1 MAFVQI
7 LRDVVSFLVVLTVL
21 VFVHEMGHYLIARLN
36 RVRVEVFS
44 IGFGREIYGFTDRSG
59 TRWKIGF
66 LPLGGYVKFFG
77 DASAAST
84 TSGARLGSMS
94 AAERAVSF
102 HHKRLG
108 QRTAIV
114 LAGPAANFLFAI
126 VLFAGLFMF
135 GGQPTTPPV
144 IGEVQAG
151 GAAAVAGFEP
161 GDRVVEI
168 DGTDIDTFQGLRDIV
183 ARNANRSLEIVV
195 ERVGAAIVLNAVPRP
210 IEIEIAGRTQ
220 RVGQLGIEPMIPPIV
235 GEIAEGSA
243 AAEAGFEPGD
253 RIVEIDG
260 TAITYFGDIPR
271 IVRVSADRELE
282 IVVERGGARLALT
295 ATPRFAE
302 ISDRLGTMHRVGQ
315 LGIRSADVT
324 EYVRYDLPASIWR
337 ATNRTVAIG
346 VMTLQAVG
354 EMIVGSRTAEDL
366 SGPIGIARLSG
377 QFCQDI
383 VGCIQLAALISIS
396 LGLINLFPVPML
408 DGGHL
413 LFYSFEALRGKPLSA
428 RLQDLGFRIGFALVI
443 ALVIFVTWNDLVHI
457 DF

>member
-1 MAFVQI
+1 MAYLQI
-7 LRDVVSFLVVLTVL
+7 LRDVVSFLVVLTAL

-77 DASAAST
+77 DAGAAST
-84 TSGARLGSMS
+84 TSGAQLGSMS

-126 VLFAGLFMF
+126 VLFAGLFMVV
-135 GGQPTTPPV
+135 GQPTTPPV
-144 IGEVQAG
+144 VDAVTAG
-151 GAAAVAGFEP
+151 
-161 GDRVVEI
+161 
-168 DGTDIDTFQGLRDIV
+168 T
-183 ARNANRSLEIVV
+183 
-195 ERVGAAIVLNAVPRP
+195 
-210 IEIEIAGRTQ
+210 
-220 RVGQLGIEPMIPPIV
+220 
-235 GEIAEGSA
+235 A
-243 AAEAGFEPGD
+243 AAEAGFKPGD

-260 TAITYFGDIPR
+260 TAIARFQDMQR
-271 IVRVSADRELE
+271 IVRMSPDRALE
-282 IVVERGGARLALT
+282 VVVERGGAELVLRVVPRLV
-295 ATPRFAE
+295 E
-302 ISDRLGTMHRVGQ
+302 IEDGFGNTYRVGQ
-315 LGIRSADVT
+315 LGIVNSSGREFIRHGLASALWIATT
-324 EYVRYDLPASIWR
+324 E
-337 ATNRTVAIG
+337 TVAIG
-346 VMTLQAVG
+346 AATLEAVG
-354 EMIVGSRTAEDL
+354 EMIVGSRSTDEL
-366 SGPIGIARLSG
+366 GGPIRIAQLSG

-383 VGCIQLAALISIS
+383 VACIGFAALLSIN

-413 LFYSFEALRGKPLSA
+413 LFYSFEALRGKPLAA
-428 RLQDLGFRIGFALVI
+428 RLQDLGVRIGFALVI
-443 ALVIFVTWNDLVHI
+443 ALVIFVTWNDLVNI